1 MADASGFH
9 LTGSAPERYE
19 QYAAPIMAPFVTAL
33 LDAVDLCPGETVLDL
48 ACGTGFVARIA
59 AAHVGPTGHVCG
71 TDLNEGMLKV
81 AAAHHPR
88 QYPDIEF
95 AAAPADRLP
104 YADAV
109 FDAVLCQQG
118 AQFFPDLDAA
128 LREAARV
135 TRPGGRFAATVWS
148 GRERSPYLSAQYEAL
163 AERGGQDLADSVDAA
178 FSCTPER
185 ITAALEAAGFQDVAT
200 REVTFGVALPPLA
213 GFAAGQ
219 LASVPWGQ
227 QLADE
232 HGDETLAAA
241 GRAIADRLA
250 EYTAP
255 DGSATVPFTATLT
268 TAKR

>member
-59 AAHVGPTGHVCG
+59 AAHVGPTGHVCA
-71 TDLNEGMLKV
+71 TDLNEGMLRV

-104 YADAV
+104 YADAT
-109 FDAVLCQQG
+109 FDAVVCQQG

-135 TRPGGRFAATVWS
+135 TRPGGRFAATVWAA
-148 GRERSPYLSAQYEAL
+148 RERSPYLSAQYEVL
-163 AERGGQDLADSVDAA
+163 AEYDGQDPAAIGLA
-178 FSCTPER
+178 FSCPPEG
-185 ITAALEAAGFQDVAT
+185 ITAALEAAGFAEVTT
-200 REVTFGVALPPLA
+200 REVSFGVTFPSLA
-213 GFAAGQ
+213 EFAAAH
-219 LASVPWGQ
+219 LSAVPWGRRP
-227 QLADE
+227 ADE
-232 HGDETLAAA
+232 HGDEALAAA
-241 GRAIADRLA
+241 GRTIADRLA

-255 DGSATVPFTATLT
+255 DGSATVPFTATLA

>member
-59 AAHVGPTGHVCG
+59 ASHVGPTGHVCG

-81 AAAHHPR
+81 AGAHHPR

-104 YADAV
+104 YADAA
-109 FDAVLCQQG
+109 FDVVVCQQG

-128 LREAARV
+128 MREAARV
-135 TRPGGRFAATVWS
+135 TRPGGRFAATVWA
-148 GRERSPYLSAQYEAL
+148 RRDRSPYLAAQYEAL
-163 AERGGQDLADSVDAA
+163 SEHGGRELADSVAAA

-185 ITAALEAAGFQDVAT
+185 LTAALEAAGFQDVAT
-200 REVTFGVALPPLA
+200 REVTFGVTLPPLA
-213 GFAAGQ
+213 EYATGQ
-219 LASVPWGQ
+219 LSSVPWGQ
-227 QLADE
+227 TLADRL
-232 HGDETLAAA
+232 GDGFFALA
-241 GRAIADRLA
+241 GREIADRLA
-250 EYTAP
+250 EHTAP
-255 DGSATVPFTATLT
+255 DGSATLPFTANLA

>member
-33 LDAVDLCPGETVLDL
+33 LDAVDLCPGDTVLDL
-48 ACGTGFVARIA
+48 ACGTGFVARTA
-59 AAHVGPTGHVCG
+59 AAQVGPTGHVCG
-71 TDLNEGMLKV
+71 ADPNEGMLKV

-88 QYPDIEF
+88 HYPDIEF
-95 AAAPADRLP
+95 TATTADRLP
-104 YADAV
+104 YADAA
-109 FDAVLCQQG
+109 FDVVVCQQG

-128 LREAARV
+128 MREVARV
-135 TRPGGRFAATVWS
+135 TRPGGRFAATVW
-148 GRERSPYLSAQYEAL
+148 GRRERSPYLSAQYEAFR
-163 AERGGQDLADSVDAA
+163 EYGGQGLADSVDIA

-185 ITAALEAAGFQDVAT
+185 ITAALGTAGFQEVTT
-200 REVTFGVALPPLA
+200 REVTFGVALPSLSEY
-213 GFAAGQ
+213 AAGQ
-219 LASVPWGQ
+219 LSSVPWGQ

-232 HGDETLAAA
+232 HGDETLTAA
-241 GRAIADRLA
+241 GRAIAERLA

-255 DGSATVPFTATLT
+255 DGSATVPFTATLA